1 MFSTCRVTAATTSV
15 SSSSAAGFLLGY
27 TPWGAYPGNTR
38 HQIGSG
44 TGLVHNAFML
54 HHVEKTALRAPFAP
68 TPRGLFT
75 GSPSLSPRP
84 PYFVTNRTA
93 TRTLQR
99 LTRFTAAPS
108 PLQLPAIFTSALRG

>member
-1 MFSTCRVTAATTSV
+1 
-15 SSSSAAGFLLGY
+15 
-27 TPWGAYPGNTR
+27 
-38 HQIGSG
+38 
-44 TGLVHNAFML
+44 ML
-54 HHVEKTALRAPFAP
+54 HHVEKTVLRAPFAP

-93 TRTLQR
+93 TRTLQC